1 MYNIFFEKIIAPEE
15 LEQEALIRSL
25 GIPVVTFWQSS
36 MIDPSELPFEPQN
49 MPDIFTEFRKQIE
62 LKYELEFDYTITND
76 VMKVVKNF
84 GCNLLKQDLHLFCIY
99 DIGIPK
105 VNELDAVR
113 SFQKIYGCSIKRKS
127 DLGNS

>member
-1 MYNIFFEKIIAPEE
+1 MDF
-15 LEQEALIRSL
+15 
-25 GIPVVTFWQSS
+25 
-36 MIDPSELPFEPQN
+36 
-49 MPDIFTEFRKQIE
+49 FRKNISYLYETGKIE
-62 LKYELEFDYTITND
+62 EDLFQQFSENQHPELNSILLISDIAGITTD
-76 VMKVVKNF
+76 
-84 GCNLLKQDLHLFCIY
+84 NLLKQDLHLFCIY